1 MDAVK
6 AICKCKQL
14 SETEPVLAIKEKP
27 LESWGFFTWI
37 ITIILVVVTA
47 GGWLPFVI
55 GWVLGSYFLAP
66 TYRCQYCKSN
76 IDKDQFRA

>member
-6 AICKCKQL
+6 AICRCKKL
-14 SETEPVLAIKEKP
+14 SEAEPVLAIKEKP

-37 ITIILVVVTA
+37 ITIVLVVATA
-47 GGWLPFVI
+47 GGWLPIVI
-55 GWVLGSYFLAP
+55 GWVLGGYFLAP

-76 IDKDQFRA
+76 IEKKQFRA